1 MIYFL
6 YLVIKQKIIIIET
19 FLSSKN
25 PCVTKLMKQYI
36 EAKKNNFRDIE
47 NKESFFLY
55 VITGVPFKRKNKDK
69 IKYEIVL

>member
-1 MIYFL
+1 M
-6 YLVIKQKIIIIET
+6 E
-19 FLSSKN
+19 S
-25 PCVTKLMKQYI
+25 MKQYI